1 MYLFTFSG
9 TAVLL
14 GMGGVCLLIF
24 LGVYLLRL
32 GMRNSKAEAADVF
45 GYAPTVYRV
54 SLCAAIFTSFLA
66 INWTQYDELPV
77 YASVP
82 EQTDEIIEMIPRM
95 TEPPKPAPP
104 PPPPPPPVKIEPVF
118 EDVPAVDMVDQSI
131 EESDF
136 MPPAPVA
143 RPQARKVVP
152 PPPPAEEPA
161 IDNTPIIFAERMPV
175 FGEDC
180 RSLPGHERKT
190 CSDRAL
196 LSFVQKGLDYP
207 APARNNGIE
216 GTVVIRFVVEKDGR
230 VSGIEPVRGLGGGCT
245 AAAMA
250 AIERIN
256 GQGVRFVPGLQNGEP
271 VRVVFNLPIKFQLD
285 R

>member
-14 GMGGVCLLIF
+14 GLGGVCLLIG

-32 GMRNSKAEAADVF
+32 RIRSAKDEAANIF
-45 GYAPTVYRV
+45 GYSPTIYRV

-66 INWTQYDELPV
+66 INWTQYYGVPV

-82 EQTDEIIEMIPRM
+82 VQIEEIIEMIPRT
-95 TEPPKPAPP
+95 TEPPTPA
-104 PPPPPPPVKIEPVF
+104 PPPPPVKIEPVF

-136 MPPAPVA
+136 VPPTLVA
-143 RPQARKVVP
+143 RPQARRVLP

-161 IDNTPIIFAERMPV
+161 IDNAPVIFAERMPV

-180 RSLPGHERKT
+180 RSLSGHERKE

-207 APARNNGIE
+207 ALARNNGIE
-216 GTVVIRFVVEKDGR
+216 GTVVIRFVVEKDGS
-230 VSGIEPVRGLGGGCT
+230 VSSIESVRGLGGGCT
-245 AAAMA
+245 AAALA

-256 GQGVRFVPGLQNGEP
+256 GQGLRFIPGLQNGEP